1 MAVPIV
7 IVLAL
12 SQFPGYDA
20 RSEFFAGTYRN
31 IVEAGD
37 EYLVSLLLFLVVAA
51 ILTALAVGLWRSEL
65 RQASPYLWVVVGGL
79 ALSAVGFAVTALSG
93 LPVWWWARQ
102 VNDGSLS
109 VLEAADRSGGLASF
123 SQTML
128 LTISFGGMLVGL
140 SALGVIAVVQRWIPL
155 LVFWGTVGLAVALVA
170 LAVVV
175 DGPALW
181 VGFGLLPMLWSF
193 VFGLVLLIRGEFV
206 READLAAG

>member
-1 MAVPIV
+1 MAAPIV
-7 IVLAL
+7 IVMAL

-37 EYLVSLLLFLVVAA
+37 EYLVSLFLFLVVAA
-51 ILTALAVGLWRSEL
+51 ILTALAFALWRSEL
-65 RQASPYLWVVVGGL
+65 RDASSYLWVVVGGL
-79 ALSAVGFAVTALSG
+79 ALSAAGFAVTALSG

-109 VLEAADRSGGLASF
+109 VLEAADRSTGLASF
-123 SQTML
+123 SQTTL
-128 LTISFGGMLVGL
+128 LTISFGGMLIGL

-155 LVFWGTVGLAVALVA
+155 LVFWGTVGLAVAAVIFA
-170 LAVVV
+170 LFA

-193 VFGLVLLIRGEFV
+193 VFGLYLLIRGEF
-206 READLAAG
+206 AP